1 MSILSWSVLGLVIG
15 FVANKLINHQSG
27 DPPLNMILGMTGALD
42 GGFMV
47 NFLGI
52 EGIAGHAV
60 YDLLLAALGA
70 AVMIFVC
77 NILIFGGSFA
87 RYMKFNAHGRNLLL

>member
-1 MSILSWSVLGLVIG
+1 MSIFIWAVLGLSIG
-15 FVANKLINHQSG
+15 FIANKLINHQGG
-27 DPPLNMILGMTGALD
+27 DSPLNMILGMTGAID

-52 EGIAGHAV
+52 EGVAGHSV
-60 YDLLLAALGA
+60 YVLLLAATGA
-70 AVMIFVC
+70 AVLVFVC

-87 RYMKFNAHGRNLLL
+87 KHMKLNGQGRN